1 MNALDWSGNGNLADE
16 ALVITAIVGAI
27 GTLARI
33 RIGQKRIASQ
43 VESIDSN
50 LNHVG
55 EAEGADG
62 PTIGQRVAKID
73 DRLDRVETNLNH
85 RSDRLD
91 DKVDRIAVGLSDLTA
106 RMMDHIAD
114 ETKRADRVDQQ
125 LRDME

>member
-73 DRLDRVETNLNH
+73 DRLD
-85 RSDRLD
+85 